1 MKEYC
6 KRNNVLREIIVKV
19 KVKGK
24 GHFYLNVGS
33 SFSPNETAIN
43 GSRRKVGNEIIL
55 RNEIGR

>member
-6 KRNNVLREIIVKV
+6 KRNNVVREIIV